1 VLVCIE
7 KVHVW
12 KLHPLP
18 RSAVLEELAKALDKA
33 AKRKRDPEKVTDLPI
48 VAILAWADKV
58 RRTPGS
64 SVRDNQWLVGLALA
78 VRAVKRAGDLSKVR
92 LSDVKKRIGGG
103 IIVFFPDTKNH
114 PEGEL
119 VPIEPAESVP
129 VCPSSLVLQWVQT
142 RRMQGA
148 KDTDLLFVKPRG
160 GATDSAYW
168 SEAVRAAVV
177 EAQQRG
183 WLEQGGKWSSR
194 SLRSGGAARMQALG
208 YGEAAIMAL
217 GGWLSKAMQ
226 YYLRKT
232 HLTVEN
238 LSTRMFQSP

>member
-1 VLVCIE
+1 MWAWLWQCGQSREREIC
-7 KVHVW
+7 
-12 KLHPLP
+12 P
-18 RSAVLEELAKALDKA
+18 RCAYPTCKREL
-33 AKRKRDPEKVTDLPI
+33 
-48 VAILAWADKV
+48 
-58 RRTPGS
+58 G
-64 SVRDNQWLVGLALA
+64 VGL
-78 VRAVKRAGDLSKVR
+78 RCFSQTQ
-92 LSDVKKRIGGG
+92 RIIRKGSWCQLNQLR
-103 IIVFFPDTKNH
+103 VFLF
-114 PEGEL
+114 
-119 VPIEPAESVP
+119 A
-129 VCPSSLVLQWVQT
+129 LVLQWVQT
-142 RRMQGA
+142 RRLQGA
-148 KDTDLLFVKPRG
+148 GDRDLLFVKPRG

-168 SEAVRAAVV
+168 SDAVRAAVT

-238 LSTRMFQSP
+238 LSTRMFHSP